1 MGVLKAKR
9 NGQLVAYRLDKAAV
23 IVGSGEACNIRVPDA
38 GLVTRHCQ
46 ILKMENG
53 YVLRDMSGDVGTF
66 VNGKK
71 VKEHLLSDR
80 DLIQVGKERFT
91 FSESA
96 GENTSRVAVSVAP
109 AAATPAAKTGATT
122 RAVAAPARS
131 GNTGRIA
138 SPPPAVER
146 KTGRVDAVRPP
157 TARMQPPAAVE
168 APGRST
174 QRVSK
179 GNTDRV
185 QKTTGRVQGAT
196 KKITARTAAG
206 MGYQTSRSTFAMPST
221 RKGKLIAIGG
231 VVFILAL
238 GGIMYLIKAS
248 QVNPEKEKETM
259 LLRVR
264 EIDKK
269 FKPDQVAE
277 KDQALEEILRD
288 AEPIKKYVAQ
298 VFSDI
303 EKIHS
308 KVHPIAADLKK
319 AQKEVNPFLNKYT
332 QIKAKPD
339 DLKAQAQT
347 LYDECR
353 SLIDS
358 HGGTVLGDK
367 LKEIQ
372 EELKKILA
380 DRGPSWTENIV
391 GLQSEVRAM
400 AKKGEFA
407 QALAKINEFGEKF
420 KEKDEL
426 ELIKKLTEQRDFL
439 KRESMAFV
447 NRKITETN
455 KELAAEGAKKDELK
469 KKLEPFKAGLEG
481 YKEAL
486 EKLETYIAS
495 TLK

>member
-1 MGVLKAKR
+1 
-9 NGQLVAYRLDKAAV
+9 
-23 IVGSGEACNIRVPDA
+23 
-38 GLVTRHCQ
+38 
-46 ILKMENG
+46 MENG

-91 FSESA
+91 FSDSA

-109 AAATPAAKTGATT
+109 AAAAPAAKTT
-122 RAVAAPARS
+122 RAVATSSGS

-138 SPPPAVER
+138 APPPAVER

-185 QKTTGRVQGAT
+185 QKSTGRVTGGT
-196 KKITARTAAG
+196 KKITARTAAQ

-221 RKGKLIAIGG
+221 RKGKLIAVGA

-238 GGIMYLIKAS
+238 GGVMYLIKSS
-248 QVNPEKEKETM
+248 QVNPEAVKEEMHKQIKE
-259 LLRVR
+259 LQKL
-264 EIDKK
+264 
-269 FKPDQVAE
+269 KPDQVV
-277 KDQALEEILRD
+277 EIDNGYEAILSQH
-288 AEPIKKYVAQ
+288 EHVKQYVMQMYAN
-298 VFSDI
+298 I
-303 EKIHS
+303 EKEHT
-308 KVHPIAADLKK
+308 KVHQIAYDLKK
-319 AQKEVNPFLNKYT
+319 AQKEVNPFLNKYE
-332 QIKAKPD
+332 QVKKKPE

-347 LYDECR
+347 LYDQCR
-353 SLIDS
+353 SLKDS
-358 HGGTVLGDK
+358 FGGTSLGPK
-367 LKEIQ
+367 LEEIQ
-372 EELKKILA
+372 GELMKILG
-380 DRGPSWTENIV
+380 DRGPSWTEKFV

-400 AKKGEFA
+400 AKKGEIA
-407 QALAKINEFGEKF
+407 QALAKLNEFGETF

-426 ELIKKLTEQRDFL
+426 ELFNKLKEQREFL

-447 NRKITETN
+447 NRKISETN
-455 KELAAEGAKKDELK
+455 KELAAEGAKKDEIK

-486 EKLETYIAS
+486 EKLEQYIA
-495 TLK
+495 TIK

>member
-53 YVLRDMSGDVGTF
+53 YVLRDMSGEVGTF

-91 FSESA
+91 FSVSA

-138 SPPPAVER
+138 AEPPR
-146 KTGRVDAVRPP
+146 KTERVDAVRPP
-157 TARMQPPAAVE
+157 TARMQPPPAVE
-168 APGRST
+168 VPGRST
-174 QRVSK
+174 QRVGK

-185 QKTTGRVQGAT
+185 QKTTGRVQGGT

-221 RKGKLIAIGG
+221 RKGKLIAVGG
-231 VVFILAL
+231 VLFILAL
-238 GGIMYLIKAS
+238 GGGLYAIKAS
-248 QVNPEKEKETM
+248 QINPEKEKETM

-269 FKPDQVAE
+269 FKIDQVAE
-277 KDQALEEILRD
+277 KDQALEDILRD

-298 VFSDI
+298 VYSDI
-303 EKIHS
+303 EKIHA
-308 KVHPIAADLKK
+308 KVHPVAADLKK

-391 GLQSEVRAM
+391 GLQSEVRSM

-407 QALAKINEFGEKF
+407 QALAKVNEFGEKF
-420 KEKDEL
+420 KEKEDL
-426 ELIKKLTEQRDFL
+426 ELFKKLNEQRDFL

-455 KELAAEGAKKDELK
+455 KELAAEGAKKDEIK
-469 KKLEPFKAGLEG
+469 KKVEPLKAGLEG
-481 YKEAL
+481 FKEAL